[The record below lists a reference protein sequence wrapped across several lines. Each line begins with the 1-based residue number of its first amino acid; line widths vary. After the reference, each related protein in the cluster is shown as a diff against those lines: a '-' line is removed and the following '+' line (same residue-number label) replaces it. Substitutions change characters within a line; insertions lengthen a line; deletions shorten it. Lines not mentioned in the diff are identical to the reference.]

1 MPYGSNKGVKI
12 YYEVNGQG
20 FPLVMIHANP
30 FDHNLWTHQ
39 IRYFSKHFKIIA
51 PDLRGYGLSDKPATE
66 FSLKDMAD
74 DVLSVCRDAGVTQA
88 VVMGASV
95 GSAIALSLA
104 IDHAEMV
111 KALILVGGNRKGG
124 ERIEDR
130 IRGYTETGIDKYR
143 RVHMQAMFAPAFRE
157 SEACREL
164 LEMFEKTNSQ
174 LSAATIAQIFRARA
188 KADLTPH
195 LPHLKV
201 PALVING
208 ELDNSLQGGA
218 QTAQKI
224 PGAVHKILL
233 GTGHACCIENPAV
246 FNSMVE
252 EFLAEHGFDVGEYD

>member
-1 MPYGSNKGVKI
+1 MPYSTNNGVKI
-12 YYEVNGQG
+12 YYEVSGAG

-30 FDHNLWTHQ
+30 FDHSLWAHQ
-39 IRYFSKHFKIIA
+39 IRYFSPAFKVIA
-51 PDLRGYGLSDKPATE
+51 LDLRGYGRSDKPTNE

-74 DVLSVCRDAGVTQA
+74 DVLSVCHHAGVQQA

-95 GSAIALSLA
+95 GSAIALLLA
-104 IDHAEMV
+104 MEHPEIA

-143 RVHMQAMFAPAFRE
+143 RVHMQAMFAPDFRE
-157 SEACREL
+157 SDACREL
-164 LEMFEKTNSQ
+164 LDTFEKTNSK

-188 KADLTPH
+188 QADLTPH
-195 LPHLKV
+195 LSHLKL
-201 PALVING
+201 PTLVING
-208 ELDNSLQGGA
+208 ELDNSLQGGV

-252 EFLAEHGFDVGEYD
+252 AFLIEHGFIATD